1 MKIFK
6 LNDSD
11 WVAAKSME
19 EAKKCLAETV
29 ALGRVDAE
37 FEEEFIDSPHELSD
51 FEMNNL
57 FLRDEEP
64 EDEEEEVKKETFR
77 VALDRM
83 LQDGTKFPTH
93 FASSEY

>member
-11 WVAAKSME
+11 WVAADTLE
-19 EAKKCLAETV
+19 DAKKCLADTV
-29 ALGRVDAE
+29 ALGKVNAE
-37 FEEEFIDSPHELSD
+37 FEEEFIESPRELSD

-64 EDEEEEVKKETFR
+64 EDEEEVKKETFR